1 MIYKS
6 YKVEGNT
13 NEIRQKIILFYGENF
28 GLKNSFKNEIK
39 STYNLAEILIFHQE
53 EIKKNNQLLLN
64 EITEDSLF
72 QKDKI
77 ILIYQADDKIYELI
91 DEVRE
96 FNSNQ
101 KIFLFADNLD
111 KKSKLRNNFE
121 KSDNYACIACYN
133 DNELT
138 IKKLIF
144 EKLRG
149 FTGLTPE
156 NLNIIVDKS
165 NLDRVKLDNEINK
178 IYSFYQNKKIE
189 TNSLNEL
196 LDSSVND
203 DFSILKDEALKGD
216 KVRTNKMLRDTII
229 EADKNI
235 FYLNQINLRLTK
247 LLEINKKNE
256 NNKNLEK
263 SISDLKPPIF
273 WKDKPNVLA
282 QAKKWRSDK
291 IRDMLNKTHDLEL
304 KIKSNSLIDKNIL
317 LKNLIVDICNQANS

>member
-6 YKVEGNT
+6 YKVEGNI
-13 NEIRQKIILFYGENF
+13 NKIRQKIVLFYGENF

-144 EKLRG
+144 EKLKG

>member
-6 YKVEGNT
+6 YKVEGNI
-13 NEIRQKIILFYGENF
+13 NKIRQKIVLFYGENF

-39 STYNLAEILIFHQE
+39 SINSLTEILIFHQE
-53 EIKKNNQLLLN
+53 EIKKNNQLLLK

-72 QKDKI
+72 LKDKI
-77 ILIYQADDKIYELI
+77 IIIYQVDDKIYELI

-96 FNSNQ
+96 LNSNQ
-101 KIFLFADNLD
+101 KIFLFADFLD

-144 EKLRG
+144 EKLKG

>member
-6 YKVEGNT
+6 YKVEGNI

-39 STYNLAEILIFHQE
+39 STYSLAEILIFHQE

-77 ILIYQADDKIYELI
+77 ILIYQVDDKIYELI
-91 DEVRE
+91 EEVRE

-101 KIFLFADNLD
+101 KIFLFADILD

-121 KSDNYACIACYN
+121 KSNNYACIACYN

-144 EKLRG
+144 EKLKG

>member
-1 MIYKS
+1 M
-6 YKVEGNT
+6 
-13 NEIRQKIILFYGENF
+13 
-28 GLKNSFKNEIK
+28 
-39 STYNLAEILIFHQE
+39 
-53 EIKKNNQLLLN
+53 
-64 EITEDSLF
+64 F

-77 ILIYQADDKIYELI
+77 ILIYQVDDKIYELI
-91 DEVRE
+91 EEVRE

-101 KIFLFADNLD
+101 KIFLFADILD

-138 IKKLIF
+138 IKKIIF
-144 EKLRG
+144 EKLKG

-156 NLNIIVDKS
+156 NLNIIIDKS

-178 IYSFYQNKKIE
+178 IFLFYKNKKIE

-196 LDSSVND
+196 LDSSLND
-203 DFSILKDEALKGD
+203 DFSVLKDEALKGD

-247 LLEINKKNE
+247 LLEINKKM
-256 NNKNLEK
+256 
-263 SISDLKPPIF
+263 
-273 WKDKPNVLA
+273 
-282 QAKKWRSDK
+282 K
-291 IRDMLNKTHDLEL
+291 IT
-304 KIKSNSLIDKNIL
+304 KI
-317 LKNLIVDICNQANS
+317 LKNRFPI

>member
-6 YKVEGNT
+6 YKVEGNI

-39 STYNLAEILIFHQE
+39 SINSLAEILIFHQE

-144 EKLRG
+144 EKLKG

>member
-6 YKVEGNT
+6 YLVEGNINKIT
-13 NEIRQKIILFYGENF
+13 QKIILFYGENF
-28 GLKNSFKNEIK
+28 GLKNTFKNEIK
-39 STYNLAEILIFHQE
+39 SINSQSEVLIFQQE
-53 EIKKNNQLLLN
+53 EIKKNNKLLLN
-64 EITEDSLF
+64 EITDDSLF

-77 ILIYQADDKIYELI
+77 IIIYQVDDKIYDLVE
-91 DEVRE
+91 EVHE

-101 KIFLFADNLD
+101 KIFLFADILD
-111 KKSKLRNNFE
+111 KRSKLRNNFE

-144 EKLRG
+144 EKLKG

-156 NLNIIVDKS
+156 NLNTILDKS

-196 LDSSVND
+196 LDTSVND
-203 DFSILKDEALKGD
+203 DFNILKDEALKGD
-216 KVRTNKMLRDTII
+216 KIKTNKMLRDTII
-229 EADKNI
+229 EPDKNI

-256 NNKNLEK
+256 SNKNLEK
-263 SISDLKPPIF
+263 SISDIKPPVF
-273 WKDKPNVLA
+273 WKDKPNVMA
-282 QAKKWRSDK
+282 QAKKWHSDK

-304 KIKSNSLIDKNIL
+304 KIKSNSLINKDTL
-317 LKNLIVDICNQANS
+317 LKNLIVDICNLANS

>member
-1 MIYKS
+1 MF
-6 YKVEGNT
+6 
-13 NEIRQKIILFYGENF
+13 L
-28 GLKNSFKNEIK
+28 
-39 STYNLAEILIFHQE
+39 
-53 EIKKNNQLLLN
+53 
-64 EITEDSLF
+64 
-72 QKDKI
+72 KDKI
-77 ILIYQADDKIYELI
+77 IIIYQVDDKIYELI
-91 DEVRE
+91 EEVRE

-101 KIFLFADNLD
+101 KIYLFADILD

-133 DNELT
+133 DNEPT

-144 EKLRG
+144 EKLKG

-216 KVRTNKMLRDTII
+216 KIRTNKMLRDTIF

-235 FYLNQINLRLTK
+235 LYLNQINLRLTK

-263 SISDLKPPIF
+263 SVSDLKPPIF

-282 QAKKWRSDK
+282 KAKKWHSNK
-291 IRDMLNKTHDLEL
+291 IRDMLNKTYNLEL
-304 KIKSNSLIDKNIL
+304 KIKSNSSIDKNIL
-317 LKNLIVDICNQANS
+317 LKNLIVDICNQANC

>member
-6 YKVEGNT
+6 YLVEGNL
-13 NEIRQKIILFYGENF
+13 NKIKQKIILFYGENF
-28 GLKNSFKNEIK
+28 GLKNTFKNEIK
-39 STYNLAEILIFHQE
+39 LINSQSEVLIFQQD
-53 EIKKNNQLLLN
+53 EIKKNNKLLLN
-64 EITEDSLF
+64 EITNDSLF
-72 QKDKI
+72 QEDKI
-77 ILIYQADDKIYELI
+77 IIIYQVDDKIYDLVE
-91 DEVRE
+91 EVRE

-101 KIFLFADNLD
+101 KIFLFADILD
-111 KKSKLRNNFE
+111 KKSKLRKNFE
-121 KSDNYACIACYN
+121 MSDNYACIACYN

-138 IKKLIF
+138 IKKIIF
-144 EKLRG
+144 EKLKG

-156 NLNIIVDKS
+156 NLNIIIDKS

-178 IYSFYQNKKIE
+178 IYLFYQNKKIE

-216 KVRTNKMLRDTII
+216 KTRTNKMLRDTIF

-235 FYLNQINLRLTK
+235 LYLNQINLRLTK

-256 NNKNLEK
+256 HNKNLER
-263 SISDLKPPIF
+263 SISDIKPPIF

-282 QAKKWRSDK
+282 QAKKWHSDK
-291 IRDMLNKTHDLEL
+291 IRNMLNKTYNLEL
-304 KIKSNSLIDKNIL
+304 KIKSNNSIDKNIL

>member
-6 YKVEGNT
+6 YKVEGDINK
-13 NEIRQKIILFYGENF
+13 IRQKIVLFYGENF

-39 STYNLAEILIFHQE
+39 SINSLAEILIYQQE
-53 EIKKNNQLLLN
+53 EIKKNNKLLLN

-77 ILIYQADDKIYELI
+77 ILIYQVDDRIYDLI
-91 DEVRE
+91 EEVRE

-101 KIFLFADNLD
+101 KIYLFADILD

-144 EKLRG
+144 EKLKG

-156 NLNIIVDKS
+156 NLNIIIDKS
-165 NLDRVKLDNEINK
+165 NLDRIKLDNEINK
-178 IYSFYQNKKIE
+178 IYSFYQNKIIE

-263 SISDLKPPIF
+263 TISDLKPPIF
-273 WKDKPNVLA
+273 WKDKPKVLA
-282 QAKKWRSDK
+282 QAKKWHSDK

>member
-6 YKVEGNT
+6 YKVEGNI

-77 ILIYQADDKIYELI
+77 ILIYQVDDKIYELI
-91 DEVRE
+91 EEVRE

-101 KIFLFADNLD
+101 KIFLFADILD

-144 EKLRG
+144 EKLKG

-156 NLNIIVDKS
+156 NLNIIIDKS

-178 IYSFYQNKKIE
+178 ICLFYLNKKIE
-189 TNSLNEL
+189 TKSLNEL

-216 KVRTNKMLRDTII
+216 KTRTNKMLRDTIF

-235 FYLNQINLRLTK
+235 LYLNQINLRLTK

-263 SISDLKPPIF
+263 SISDIKPPIF

-282 QAKKWRSDK
+282 QAKKWHSDK
-291 IRDMLNKTHDLEL
+291 IRNMLNKTYNLEL
-304 KIKSNSLIDKNIL
+304 KIKSDSSIDKNIL

>member
-6 YKVEGNT
+6 YLVEGNINKIT
-13 NEIRQKIILFYGENF
+13 QKIILFYGENF
-28 GLKNSFKNEIK
+28 GLKNTFKNEIK
-39 STYNLAEILIFHQE
+39 SINSQSEVLIFQQE
-53 EIKKNNQLLLN
+53 EIKKNNKLLLN
-64 EITEDSLF
+64 EITDDSLF

-77 ILIYQADDKIYELI
+77 IIIYQVDDKIYDLVE
-91 DEVRE
+91 EVRE

-101 KIFLFADNLD
+101 KIFLFADILD
-111 KKSKLRNNFE
+111 KRSKLRNNFE

-144 EKLRG
+144 EKLKG

-156 NLNIIVDKS
+156 NLNTILDKS

-196 LDSSVND
+196 LDTSVND
-203 DFSILKDEALKGD
+203 DFNILKDEALKGD
-216 KVRTNKMLRDTII
+216 KIKTNKMLRDTII
-229 EADKNI
+229 EPDKNI

-256 NNKNLEK
+256 SNKNLEK
-263 SISDLKPPIF
+263 SISDIKPPVF
-273 WKDKPNVLA
+273 WKDKPNVMA
-282 QAKKWRSDK
+282 QAKKWHSDK

-304 KIKSNSLIDKNIL
+304 KIKSNSLINKDTL
-317 LKNLIVDICNQANS
+317 LKNLIVDICNLANS

>member
-6 YKVEGNT
+6 YLVEGNINKIT
-13 NEIRQKIILFYGENF
+13 QKIILFYGENF
-28 GLKNSFKNEIK
+28 GLKNTFKNEIK
-39 STYNLAEILIFHQE
+39 SINSQSEVLIFQQE
-53 EIKKNNQLLLN
+53 EIKKNNKLLLN
-64 EITEDSLF
+64 EITDDSLF

-77 ILIYQADDKIYELI
+77 IIIYQVDDKIYDLVE
-91 DEVRE
+91 EVRE

-101 KIFLFADNLD
+101 KIFLFADILD
-111 KKSKLRNNFE
+111 KRSKLRNNFE

-144 EKLRG
+144 EKLKG

-156 NLNIIVDKS
+156 NLNTILDKS

-216 KVRTNKMLRDTII
+216 KIKTNKMLRDTII
-229 EADKNI
+229 EPDKNI

-256 NNKNLEK
+256 SNKNLEK
-263 SISDLKPPIF
+263 SISDIKPPVF
-273 WKDKPNVLA
+273 WKDKPNVMA
-282 QAKKWRSDK
+282 QAKKWHSDK

-304 KIKSNSLIDKNIL
+304 KIKSNSLINKDTL
-317 LKNLIVDICNQANS
+317 LKNLIVDICNLANS

>member
-6 YKVEGNT
+6 YKVEGNI

-39 STYNLAEILIFHQE
+39 STYSLAEILIFHQE

-77 ILIYQADDKIYELI
+77 ILIYQVDDKIYELI
-91 DEVRE
+91 EEVRE

-101 KIFLFADNLD
+101 KIFLFADILD

-121 KSDNYACIACYN
+121 KSNNYACIACYN

-144 EKLRG
+144 EKLKG

-178 IYSFYQNKKIE
+178 ICSFYQNKKIE

-291 IRDMLNKTHDLEL
+291 IRDMLNKTRDLEL

>member
-6 YKVEGNT
+6 YLVEGNI
-13 NEIRQKIILFYGENF
+13 NKIKQKIVLFYGENF
-28 GLKNSFKNEIK
+28 GLKNSLKDEIK
-39 STYNLAEILIFHQE
+39 SINSQSEVLIFQQE
-53 EIKKNNQLLLN
+53 EIKKNNKLLLN
-64 EITEDSLF
+64 EITDDSLF

-77 ILIYQADDKIYELI
+77 IIIYQVDDKIYDLVE
-91 DEVRE
+91 EVRE

-101 KIFLFADNLD
+101 KIFLFADILD
-111 KKSKLRNNFE
+111 KRSKLRNNFE

-144 EKLRG
+144 EKLKG

-156 NLNIIVDKS
+156 NLNTILDKS

-196 LDSSVND
+196 LDTSVND
-203 DFSILKDEALKGD
+203 DFNILKDEALKGD
-216 KVRTNKMLRDTII
+216 KIKTNKMLRDTII
-229 EADKNI
+229 EPDKNI

-256 NNKNLEK
+256 SNKNLEK
-263 SISDLKPPIF
+263 SISDIKPPVF
-273 WKDKPNVLA
+273 WKDKPNVMA
-282 QAKKWRSDK
+282 QAKKWHSDK

-304 KIKSNSLIDKNIL
+304 KIKSNSLINKDTL
-317 LKNLIVDICNQANS
+317 LKNLIVDICNLANS

>member
-6 YKVEGNT
+6 YKVEGNI
-13 NEIRQKIILFYGENF
+13 NKIRQKIVLFYGENF

-39 STYNLAEILIFHQE
+39 SINSLTEILIFHQE
-53 EIKKNNQLLLN
+53 EIKKNNQLLLK

-72 QKDKI
+72 LKDKI
-77 ILIYQADDKIYELI
+77 IIIYQVDDKIYELI

-96 FNSNQ
+96 LNSNQ
-101 KIFLFADNLD
+101 KIFLFADFLD

-144 EKLRG
+144 EKLKG

-203 DFSILKDEALKGD
+203 DFSNLKDEALKGD
-216 KVRTNKMLRDTII
+216 KTRTNKMLRDTIF

-235 FYLNQINLRLTK
+235 LYLNQINLRLTK

-282 QAKKWRSDK
+282 QAKKWHSGK
-291 IRDMLNKTHDLEL
+291 IKDMLNKTYNLEL
-304 KIKSNSLIDKNIL
+304 KIKSNSSIDKNIL

>member
-6 YKVEGNT
+6 YKVEGNI

-39 STYNLAEILIFHQE
+39 STYSLAEILIFHQE

-77 ILIYQADDKIYELI
+77 ILIYQVDDKIYELI
-91 DEVRE
+91 EEVRE

-101 KIFLFADNLD
+101 KIFLFADILD

-121 KSDNYACIACYN
+121 KSNNYACIACYN

-144 EKLRG
+144 EKLKG

-178 IYSFYQNKKIE
+178 ICSFYQNKKIE

-263 SISDLKPPIF
+263 SISDLKPPVF

-282 QAKKWRSDK
+282 QAKKWHSSK

>member
-6 YKVEGNT
+6 YLVEGNINKIT
-13 NEIRQKIILFYGENF
+13 QKIILFYGENF
-28 GLKNSFKNEIK
+28 GLKNTFKNEIK
-39 STYNLAEILIFHQE
+39 SINSQSEVLIFQQE
-53 EIKKNNQLLLN
+53 EIKKNNKLLLN
-64 EITEDSLF
+64 EITDDSLF

-77 ILIYQADDKIYELI
+77 IIIYQVDDKIYDLVE
-91 DEVRE
+91 EVRE

-101 KIFLFADNLD
+101 KIFLFADILD
-111 KKSKLRNNFE
+111 KRSKLRNNFE

-144 EKLRG
+144 EKLKG

-156 NLNIIVDKS
+156 NLNTILDKS

-196 LDSSVND
+196 LDTSVND
-203 DFSILKDEALKGD
+203 DFNILKDEALKGD
-216 KVRTNKMLRDTII
+216 KIKTNKMLTDTII
-229 EADKNI
+229 EPDKNI

-256 NNKNLEK
+256 SNKNLEK
-263 SISDLKPPIF
+263 SISDIKPPVF
-273 WKDKPNVLA
+273 WKDKPNVMA
-282 QAKKWRSDK
+282 QAKKWHSDK

-304 KIKSNSLIDKNIL
+304 KIKSNSLINKDTL
-317 LKNLIVDICNQANS
+317 LKNLIVDICNLANS